1 MCSTIVTF
9 SPPAG
14 PGNTVRIIP
23 DQSVYE
29 VNEKSPLQLQ
39 CEAVCSPAC
48 TYTWYFGG
56 TRIRATDGLFSQE
69 AAKREDAG
77 PYVCYAA
84 NAVAVQGSR
93 QIQVD
98 VLRECL
104 DRL

>member
-1 MCSTIVTF
+1 M
-9 SPPAG
+9 
-14 PGNTVRIIP
+14 RILP
-23 DQSVYE
+23 DQRLYE
-29 VNEKSPLQLQ
+29 VSEGSPLQLQ

-56 TRIRATDGLFSQE
+56 TRIRATDGLFLQD

-84 NAVAVQGSR
+84 NKVAVQGSR

-98 VLRECL
+98 VLCKFFDAL
-104 DRL
+104 